1 MKITFYGHATF
12 KIVTPG
18 GIRILIDPW
27 LDNPNAP
34 KERDLDV
41 YDLILITHAHGDHMG
56 NVLEIA
62 RTVAT
67 EVVAIHEI
75 QQYLLARGLPNVTGM
90 NIGGSY
96 RTKGL
101 TITMVQATHS
111 SSIQENGNIIYGG
124 DACGFVVQLEDGRR
138 FYHAGDTGLFY
149 DMKLIGE
156 IYEPEVV
163 MLPIGDHY
171 VMGPRDAAI
180 ACAFLKPKIVIPMHY
195 GTFPLLTGTPEA
207 FQGHL
212 EEVAPE
218 TEMVVLN
225 PGETV
230 EL

>member
-1 MKITFYGHATF
+1 MKVTFYGHATF
-12 KIVTPG
+12 KVVTPG
-18 GIRILIDPW
+18 GMRILIDPW
-27 LDNPNAP
+27 LDNPQAP
-34 KERDLDV
+34 KEKDLEV
-41 YDLILITHAHGDHMG
+41 YDLILLTHAHGDHLG
-56 NVLEIA
+56 NILEIA
-62 RTVAT
+62 RTAAT

-111 SSIQENGNIIYGG
+111 SSFQDGNEIIYGG
-124 DACGFVVQLEDGRR
+124 DPCGFVVQMEDGRR

-156 IYEPEVV
+156 LYGPEVV

-171 VMGPRDAAI
+171 VMGPREAAY
-180 ACAFLKPKIVIPMHY
+180 ACKLLKPRVVIPMHY

-207 FQGHL
+207 LKEHL
-212 EEVAPE
+212 AEFAPNTEVC
-218 TEMVVLN
+218 VLN

>member
-1 MKITFYGHATF
+1 MKVTFYGHATF
-12 KIVTPG
+12 KVVTPG

-27 LDNPNAP
+27 LDNPQAP
-34 KERDLDV
+34 KEKDLEV
-41 YDLILITHAHGDHMG
+41 YDLILLTHAHGDHLG

-62 RTVAT
+62 RTAAT

-111 SSIQENGNIIYGG
+111 SSFQDGNEIIYGG
-124 DACGFVVQLEDGRR
+124 DPCGFVVQMEDGRR

-156 IYEPEVV
+156 LYGPEVV

-171 VMGPRDAAI
+171 VMGPREAAY
-180 ACAFLKPKIVIPMHY
+180 ACKLLKSRVVIPMHY

-207 FQGHL
+207 LKEHL
-212 EEVAPE
+212 KEFAPD
-218 TEMVVLN
+218 TQVCVLT